1 MYPSRPVARIDFRE
15 REVTLKLVYYG
26 PALSGKT
33 TNLRCLHEHA
43 EAQSRGRLLVL
54 DTHADRTLF
63 FDLLPLH
70 FRASGAIVKLKVY
83 TVPGQVMHNT
93 TRKLVLQDVDGIAFV
108 ADSQIDAAAEN
119 NEAFANLQHNLREL
133 GMDPKDVPVV
143 VQFNKRDLPN
153 VRSTGEI
160 RRTEE
165 DGRPVYTASALR
177 DEGVL
182 PTFFGLVKLTWEKLE
197 KQHDLCKK
205 MGIEADEFLLQL
217 GALFGKK
224 I

>member
-15 REVTLKLVYYG
+15 REVSLKLVYYG

-33 TNLRCLHEHA
+33 TNLRRLHEHA
-43 EAQSRGRLLVL
+43 EAQSRGRLLIL
-54 DTHADRTLF
+54 DTQADRTLF

-70 FRASGAIVKLKVY
+70 FRASGATVKLKVY

-93 TRKLVLQDVDGIAFV
+93 TRKLVLQDVDGIAFI
-108 ADSQIDAAAEN
+108 ADSQVSASAEN
-119 NEAFANLQHNLREL
+119 NDAFANLQHNLREL
-133 GMDPKDVPVV
+133 GIDPKDVPVV

-153 VRSTGEI
+153 VRSTVEI
-160 RRTEE
+160 RSTEE

-182 PTFFGLVKLTWEKLE
+182 PTFFGLVKVTWDKLE
-197 KQHDLCKK
+197 KRHDLYRK
-205 MGIEADEFLLQL
+205 MDIEPDEFMLKL

>member
-1 MYPSRPVARIDFRE
+1 VAHIDFRE
-15 REVTLKLVYYG
+15 REITLKLVYYG

-43 EAQSRGRLLVL
+43 AAQSRGRLLVL
-54 DTHADRTLF
+54 DSAADRTLF

-70 FRASGAIVKLKVY
+70 FTASNATGKLKVY
-83 TVPGQVMHNT
+83 TVPGQVIHNT
-93 TRKLVLQDVDGIAFV
+93 TRKLVLTDVDGIAFI
-108 ADSQIDAAAEN
+108 ADSQLSAARDNNDAY
-119 NEAFANLQHNLREL
+119 ANLKHNLREL
-133 GMDPKDVPVV
+133 GMDPRDIPVV

-153 VRSTGEI
+153 VRSTVEI
-160 RRTEE
+160 QTEE

-182 PTFFGLVKLTWEKLE
+182 PTFFGLCKLTWDALE
-197 KQHDLCKK
+197 KRHQVSDR
-205 MGIEADEFLLQL
+205 MGIGRDEVLLKL

>member
-1 MYPSRPVARIDFRE
+1 VYPSRPVAHIDFRE
-15 REVTLKLVYYG
+15 REIALKLVYYG

-54 DTHADRTLF
+54 DSAADRTLF

-70 FRASGAIVKLKVY
+70 FTASDATVKLKVY
-83 TVPGQVMHNT
+83 TVPGQVIHNT
-93 TRKLVLQDVDGIAFV
+93 TRKLVLTDVDGIAFI
-108 ADSQIDAAAEN
+108 ADSQLSAARDN
-119 NEAFANLQHNLREL
+119 NEAYANLKHNLREL
-133 GMDPKDVPVV
+133 GMDPRDIPVV

-153 VRSTGEI
+153 VRSTIEI
-160 RRTEE
+160 QSEQE
-165 DGRPVYTASALR
+165 GRPVYTASALR

-182 PTFFGLVKLTWEKLE
+182 PTFFGLCKLSWDAVEKRH
-197 KQHDLCKK
+197 QVSAR
-205 MGIEADEFLLQL
+205 MGIGRDEVLLKL